1 MTTVVPSS
9 RLSLR
14 TVATKSAAAM
24 GSSWAVGSSSTERL
38 RAHDHGGGK
47 VEQLLLAAAQLRDL
61 AVEPGADAKVACHLG
76 HAGTHLHG
84 VDAQVLEAKGQLVP
98 HAVAHGLRVGVLG
111 HKGHELGLLPR
122 RARADRPAVHQ
133 NAPLVAPKGGQHRL
147 EVAQQR
153 GLSAAAGPADQHE
166 LAASHGQRHVR
177 QRRRLRLGVG
187 EAQMLDIDARHR
199 SSPPIHSA
207 NGNAKNR
214 Q

>member
-1 MTTVVPSS
+1 MVELAH
-9 RLSLR
+9 RGH
-14 TVATKSAAAM
+14 K
-24 GSSWAVGSSSTERL
+24 VGGRDGVELGRGLVEHEHL

-47 VEQLLLAAAQLRDL
+47 VEQLLLAAAQLGRL
-61 AVEPGADAKVACHLG
+61 AVEPPADAKVARHLG

-84 VDAQVLEAKGQLVP
+84 VDAQVLEAKGQLMP
-98 HAVAHGLRVGVLG
+98 YAVAHDLRVGVLG

-122 RARADRPAVHQ
+122 RQIVDRPAVEQ
-133 NAPLVAPKGGQHRL
+133 DSALARAMGYQRGL

-153 GLSAAAGPADQHE
+153 GLTAAAGPADQHE
-166 LAASHGQRHVR
+166 LAASYGQRHVR
-177 QRRRLRLGVG
+177 ERGCRRLGIG